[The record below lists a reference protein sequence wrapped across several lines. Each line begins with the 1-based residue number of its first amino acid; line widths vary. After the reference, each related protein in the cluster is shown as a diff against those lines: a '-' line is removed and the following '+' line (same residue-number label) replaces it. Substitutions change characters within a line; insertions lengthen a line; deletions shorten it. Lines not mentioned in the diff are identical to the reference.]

1 MSEICKQCKR
11 VVAAMK
17 QVILCTFVIG
27 TLMSTTRWAACDD
40 KAKSLIEQALES
52 AERGDSKQAVKF
64 LDRAIESDP
73 KLATAYYWRGSEHFR
88 LGNVKE
94 SVDDFDRFVQLNPAA
109 EREQWKRGISYYYAK
124 EYEKGAKQFEL
135 YQTYHDNDVENST
148 WRFLCV
154 AKKDGVEK
162 ARKTLLPIKN
172 DRRVPMMQIYAMYRG
187 DMSPEDVLKSARQG
201 DPDEE
206 ELNRSLFYAHLYVG
220 LYFEALG
227 KEQLAAEHIRKAAD
241 KHRIGHYMWDVARV
255 HAEQFKSKPATK

>member
-1 MSEICKQCKR
+1 MN
-11 VVAAMK
+11 
-17 QVILCTFVIG
+17 QVILATLVIG
-27 TLMSTTRWAACDD
+27 TLISTTKLPACED
-40 KAKSLIEQALES
+40 KAKSLVEQALES
-52 AERGDSKQAVKF
+52 AERGDNKQAVNL
-64 LDRAIESDP
+64 LDRAIESDQ

-94 SVDDFDRFVQLNPAA
+94 SVADFDRFVQLNPAA

-187 DMSPEDVLKSARQG
+187 DKAPEEVLQSVSEG
-201 DPDEE
+201 DPVKE
-206 ELNRSLFYAHLYVG
+206 ELNRRLFYAHLYIG

-227 KEQLAAEHIRKAAD
+227 REQLAAQHILKAAD

-255 HAEQFKSKPATK
+255 HTEQFKSKSATK